1 MMHLDADDGANYM
14 FGSSNSCEFKFTNT
28 GTLHADADVIAY
40 STTIGSDRRLKQNI
54 RALEDPLHKVLD
66 LQGVKF
72 DWKDEKRGT
81 NQIGFIAQEVEE
93 VLPEVVSEVES
104 LDGSGEHK
112 VVNYSAVVPVL
123 VEAIKIQQKEIER
136 LKKLAHP
143 KCGIESFE
151 GYAELVA
158 RIEKL
163 ENK

>member
-1 MMHLDADDGANYM
+1 M
-14 FGSSNSCEFKFTNT
+14 
-28 GTLHADADVIAY
+28 
-40 STTIGSDRRLKQNI
+40 
-54 RALEDPLHKVLD
+54 
-66 LQGVKF
+66 
-72 DWKDEKRGT
+72 
-81 NQIGFIAQEVEE
+81 
-93 VLPEVVSEVES
+93 PEVVSKVES

-123 VEAIKIQQKEIER
+123 VEAIKTQQKEIER

-151 GYAELVA
+151 GYEELVA